1 MTNDDEILAI
11 LGDEYSRKIL
21 LILAKNEMNPLEISV
36 NLGIP
41 ASTVYRK
48 IKNLESLGLIKK
60 TKIIRTLEGLDENH
74 YKSLVSGIEVKFRDG
89 EISCKLEKF
98 TMDEKIQRLWE
109 EFSEK

>member
-60 TKIIRTLEGLDENH
+60 TKIIRTLEVNKITQEP
-74 YKSLVSGIEVKFRDG
+74 SLWHRSKVRDG

-98 TMDEKIQRLWE
+98 THG
-109 EFSEK
+109 